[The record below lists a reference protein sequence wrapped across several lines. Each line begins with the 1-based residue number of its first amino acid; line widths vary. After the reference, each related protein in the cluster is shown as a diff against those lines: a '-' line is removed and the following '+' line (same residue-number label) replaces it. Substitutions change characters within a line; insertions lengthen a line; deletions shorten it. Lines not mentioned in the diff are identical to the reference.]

1 MLQTAHE
8 LVSVVIPTRN
18 RRDRLERAIKSAESQ
33 TWPSI
38 EIIVVD
44 DASSDGTQLFLQQL
58 VSADARVQVVRNE
71 VPRGGGGAR
80 NQGVAAARGTYVAF
94 LDDDD
99 IWLPEKLAEQV
110 KLMRKTPGAS
120 AVSCGFIVQHS
131 SLIQR
136 KVNVVPPLD
145 KQQILRSNHLGGASM
160 CFTTKRSLAAVQG
173 FDPTLPSGQDW
184 DLWIKL
190 QGIGDVLICEKP
202 LVCYVP
208 HQGPRIT
215 GNLKS
220 TYEGR
225 RKIYFRYKLRMS
237 ETTRKITLCE
247 LIYCRRVLL
256 GRGRSSRLLGL
267 FQVLH
272 FAHWTTKF
280 RYVYRF
286 LKFTMMD
293 DSLKLSE

>member
-18 RRDRLERAIKSAESQ
+18 RRDRLERAIKSAENQ
-33 TWPSI
+33 TWPTI

-44 DASSDGTQLFLQQL
+44 DASSDGTQLFLQRL
-58 VSADARVQVVRNE
+58 VPADARVQVVRNE

-110 KLMRKTPGAS
+110 AMMRKNPGAA

-131 SLIQR
+131 SWIQR
-136 KVNVVPPLD
+136 KVNVVPPRD
-145 KQQILRSNHLGGASM
+145 EQQILRSNHLGGASM
-160 CFTTKRSLAAVQG
+160 CLTTKRSLAAVQG

-190 QGIGDVLICEKP
+190 QGIGDVLVCDKP

-208 HQGPRIT
+208 HLGARIT

-220 TYEGR
+220 NYEGR

-237 ETTRKITLCE
+237 EATRKTVLCE
-247 LIYCRRVLL
+247 LLYCRRVLL
-256 GRGRSSRLLGL
+256 GRGRFSRIFGL

-272 FAHWTTKF
+272 FAHWTTMF
-280 RYVYRF
+280 HYVYRYC
-286 LKFTMMD
+286 KFTLMD
-293 DSLKLSE
+293 DSLRLTK

>member
-18 RRDRLERAIKSAESQ
+18 RRDRLERAIKSAEIQ
-33 TWPSI
+33 TWPNI

-44 DASSDGTQLFLQQL
+44 DASSDGTQSFLQQL

-71 VPRGGGGAR
+71 VPRGGGAAR
-80 NQGVAAARGTYVAF
+80 NQGVATARGPYVAF

-110 KLMRKTPGAS
+110 ALMRANPEAS

-131 SLIQR
+131 SLIHR
-136 KVNVVPPLD
+136 KVSVVHPLD
-145 KQQILRSNHLGGASM
+145 EQQILRSNQLGGASM
-160 CFTTKRSLAAVQG
+160 CLTTKENLVTVQG
-173 FDPTLPSGQDW
+173 FDPILCSGQDW

-190 QGIGDVLICEKP
+190 HGIGDVLICDKP

-215 GNLKS
+215 RNLKS

-225 RKIYFRYKLRMS
+225 KKIYFRYKLRMS
-237 ETTRKITLCE
+237 ETTRKTVLCE
-247 LIYCRRVLL
+247 LIYCRKVLL
-256 GRGRSSRLLGL
+256 SCGQSSRFLGL
-267 FQVLH
+267 LQVLH
-272 FAHWTTKF
+272 FASWTTMF
-280 RYVYRF
+280 RYVYRY
-286 LKFTMMD
+286 LKFTLMD
-293 DSLKLSE
+293 DSPMLSK